1 MKKILSKIGL
11 KYIQLE
17 EWIRNVPE
25 YISDIYFDDFIMS
38 VFFVIIGMVIV
49 AGTGIIVVQVLS

>member
-17 EWIRNVPE
+17 EWIRNIPE